1 MLSWQ
6 TTCCRVLVGAERRER
21 LQTATTIVRTVDV
34 MSPHAAAVGP
44 SGMHL
49 EEIYAATAGRLV
61 AQLYGFTGDF
71 AEAQDV
77 VQEAFAR
84 ALARPSRLRDVDD
97 PEAWLRTVA
106 FNLARSRHRRRVFFD
121 RLSRSGRIAG
131 PTETPA
137 ISPDHVALVA
147 ALQRLP
153 RTIREAVVLHHIA
166 DLPVADVAG
175 ALGCSV
181 DAVKTRLV
189 RGRRALALD
198 LGRDAISEEGPATGT
213 GAGSRTRSIP
223 VPAAP
228 PQADQMATDV
238 GNTDG
243 PATGVSGTGGST
255 TDVATAKELDN
266 A

>member
-1 MLSWQ
+1 
-6 TTCCRVLVGAERRER
+6 
-21 LQTATTIVRTVDV
+21 
-34 MSPHAAAVGP
+34 MSPDAAAVGL

-61 AQLYGFTGDF
+61 AQLYGLTGDF

-84 ALARPSRLRDVDD
+84 ALARPSRLHDIDD

-106 FNLARSRHRRRVFFD
+106 INLARSRHRRRAFFD
-121 RLSRSGRIAG
+121 RLSRSGRISG
-131 PTETPA
+131 PSETPA

-153 RTIREAVVLHHIA
+153 QPIRAAVVLHYIA

-175 ALGCSV
+175 VLDCSV
-181 DAVKTRLV
+181 DAVKSRLV
-189 RGRRALALD
+189 RGRRALALE
-198 LGRDAISEEGPATGT
+198 LGRDAGPDGQAG
-213 GAGSRTRSIP
+213 GACAGERTRPTS
-223 VPAAP
+223 VPLRVAGGGHRP
-228 PQADQMATDV
+228 TDV
-238 GNTDG
+238 G
-243 PATGVSGTGGST
+243 T
-255 TDVATAKELDN
+255 TDVGTAKELDN